1 MQEKGK
7 KKVIDKIRMEIREN
21 AGYKESAA
29 GYKETGSSLS
39 VCKKMWRL

>member
-7 KKVIDKIRMEIREN
+7 KKVIDKCGSIAEKIRMEIRET
-21 AGYKESAA
+21 K
-29 GYKETGSSLS
+29 KETGSSLF